1 MFEMSEI
8 HIIFNGEFD
17 DRSVVAVCST
27 LDKAKELAKTLKIED
42 IEYQIETFEVDK
54 VFQKFY
60 FYECSILDDKYRKT
74 LEIIYSELEGN
85 DIIDNSLLDRSL
97 DWTENFPFNIQ
108 AYGFYGKGTTKEES
122 LKNTKEIREK
132 FYLEKDQKLI
142 KKEI

>member
-1 MFEMSEI
+1 MSEI

>member
-1 MFEMSEI
+1 MSEI

-17 DRSVVAVCST
+17 DRRAVAVCST

-122 LKNTKEIREK
+122 LKNTEEIREK
-132 FYLEKDQKLI
+132 FYLEKDQK
-142 KKEI
+142 